1 MVAAGGEGTC
11 CVVTRVTRV
20 DHAFRLEVAAG
31 RLSALA
37 AVGSVLLIGRQS
49 AAHQPLSGKWP
60 QATAPLSGQF
70 VLPNRSRQWHS
81 KNFLS

>member
-31 RLSALA
+31 RLSAEA
-37 AVGSVLLIGRQS
+37 AVGQMVKR
-49 AAHQPLSGKWP
+49 
-60 QATAPLSGQF
+60 GQER
-70 VLPNRSRQWHS
+70 VRYLP
-81 KNFLS
+81 

>member
-31 RLSALA
+31 RLSAGTAGGLMA
-37 AVGSVLLIGRQS
+37 QSGSNVLV
-49 AAHQPLSGKWP
+49 
-60 QATAPLSGQF
+60 TC
-70 VLPNRSRQWHS
+70 RSRVGRR
-81 KNFLS
+81 